1 WNSTFKAWT
10 RLLEIKAAIVSLC
23 DSMCE
28 DVDRE
33 VRENGRKLK
42 KILLKDNEWLFLENF
57 VRILKDFDDI
67 TKLFSSRD
75 FVSLSLVY
83 PTIRVLIEKVKKI
96 NTNNTNINT
105 EYDDEY
111 IPPIDDHDLL
121 TELESYN
128 DEQGESPL
136 VEEIGLILSVLDPRF
151 KHLKFLQEN
160 EKDHI
165 YNLISNK
172 LNEKKNNHQLQN
184 QQSQSLYL
192 QLSPTPQ
199 QQSQSSTIQQQS
211 LYSQLL
217 SSPTPEQQPLYFQPS
232 SPTLKQQSLYS
243 QSSPPM
249 LQQQSLYSQSSPLA
263 LQQYINTSNNI
274 HCAMDGPTI
283 FDSVFDN
290 SLDDDL
296 IW

>member
-1 WNSTFKAWT
+1 SPKQLQALEKEEKSIGLTKILKPISDVSTRWNSTFKAWT

-136 VEEIGLILSVLDPRF
+136 VEGEI
-151 KHLKFLQEN
+151 EN
-160 EKDHI
+160 EGIIFEEVNGDRKKR
-165 YNLISNK
+165 K
-172 LNEKKNNHQLQN
+172 LNISKPVNTEGLLEKL
-184 QQSQSLYL
+184 
-192 QLSPTPQ
+192 
-199 QQSQSSTIQQQS
+199 IQ
-211 LYSQLL
+211 
-217 SSPTPEQQPLYFQPS
+217 TF
-232 SPTLKQQSLYS
+232 K
-243 QSSPPM
+243 
-249 LQQQSLYSQSSPLA
+249 
-263 LQQYINTSNNI
+263 
-274 HCAMDGPTI
+274 I
-283 FDSVFDN
+283 FTRE
-290 SLDDDL
+290 
-296 IW
+296 

>member
-1 WNSTFKAWT
+1 MSYSFHQIFENTIESFEDITDLSESSTQQVGSSGSTTNTLKH
-10 RLLEIKAAIVSLC
+10 LEREHGLIRPEISTKFMQNMSDDCAAIVSLC

-172 LNEKKNNHQLQN
+172 LNEKKNNH
-184 QQSQSLYL
+184 
-192 QLSPTPQ
+192 
-199 QQSQSSTIQQQS
+199 
-211 LYSQLL
+211 
-217 SSPTPEQQPLYFQPS
+217 
-232 SPTLKQQSLYS
+232 
-243 QSSPPM
+243 
-249 LQQQSLYSQSSPLA
+249 
-263 LQQYINTSNNI
+263 
-274 HCAMDGPTI
+274 
-283 FDSVFDN
+283 
-290 SLDDDL
+290 
-296 IW
+296 